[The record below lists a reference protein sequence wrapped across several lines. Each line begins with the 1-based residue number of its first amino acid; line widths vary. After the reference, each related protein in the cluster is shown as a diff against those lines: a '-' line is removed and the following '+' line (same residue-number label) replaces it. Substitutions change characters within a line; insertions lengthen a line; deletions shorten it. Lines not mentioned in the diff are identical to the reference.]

1 MSTLVTECS
10 TMPVLRKL
18 GIEAGSANKML
29 KVKATATNV
38 NSARTWSR
46 PNRSVPYLQ
55 WNVARKDKHTIQN
68 ANKQPHTKYT
78 HNSEMKWIN
87 QFSVIFCESIVFAFI
102 YMLVHF
108 FPNPTALPFR
118 LPCFTMILTAIQ
130 SLSHFLFHWIK
141 RRAWNMIYRVRS
153 LYNSLFR

>member
-108 FPNPTALPFR
+108 FS
-118 LPCFTMILTAIQ
+118 Q
-130 SLSHFLFHWIK
+130 SDSSSFQVAVLYYDSHCHSISKPLSI
-141 RRAWNMIYRVRS
+141 S
-153 LYNSLFR
+153 LNQTSRMEHDLSCTLVI